1 MSALEKLNLCQGLM
15 RGLLPEKPR
24 VLRVGIPFRSIPV
37 WGAGVGFYRMFVR
50 SFALAAE
57 SHGLEFGLLVD
68 RQEDDVLAP
77 LAGLPGQRWSMVR
90 GKKTI
95 LWPETAELH
104 SIDAFIDL
112 FEHQPQAPGKG
123 VITWIPDFQHLHMP
137 QYFSADDVS
146 YRDRSFA
153 ERAAGAQFIL
163 CSSQTVARDLAEHM
177 PAHAGKAL
185 VGRFPSNLV
194 FESMPAG
201 DPAETVRKYHL
212 PEKFALVAN
221 QFWKHKNH
229 EVVLRALAEA
239 RSLGCAVPVV
249 MTGLPLDYRDAS
261 NGPISRVLQLSSTLG
276 LHPLVHPLGQVP
288 YMDLIQLMRA
298 AALIIQPSRF
308 EGWSTIVQ
316 DAKALGRPVF
326 CSDIPV
332 HREQAPDPG
341 LLFDCDEPRSL
352 ASLLVDRW
360 PKLSSTRDLP
370 AETASLA
377 KHLDVAVDYGNAV
390 AGHVIK
396 AFDAASQQ
404 LYVQSIPQKP
414 APGV

>member
-1 MSALEKLNLCQGLM
+1 MSALKNLALCQDLM
-15 RGLLPEKPR
+15 RVVLPERPR
-24 VLRVGIPFRSIPV
+24 VLRVGIPFRSIPG

-57 SHGLEFGLLVD
+57 SHELEFGLLVD
-68 RQEDDVLAP
+68 RQEADVLAL

-90 GKKTI
+90 GKKTVS
-95 LWPETAELH
+95 WPETAALH

-112 FEHQPQAPGKG
+112 FEHQPVVPGKG
-123 VITWIPDFQHLHMP
+123 VITWMPDFQHVHMP
-137 QYFSADDVS
+137 QYFSADDLE
-146 YRDRSFA
+146 YRERSFS
-153 ERAAGAQFIL
+153 ERAAGAHFIL
-163 CSSQTVARDLAEHM
+163 CSSQTVARDLSEHM
-177 PAHAGKAL
+177 PAHASKAL

-194 FESMPAG
+194 FESMPAS

-239 RSLGCAVPVV
+239 GNRGCVVPVV

-276 LHPLVHPLGQVP
+276 IHSQVHPLGQVP

-326 CSDIPV
+326 CSNIPV
-332 HREQAPDPG
+332 HREQAPDSG
-341 LLFDCDEPRSL
+341 LLFDCDDPSAL
-352 ASLLVDRW
+352 ASLLVDHW
-360 PKLSSTRDLP
+360 PKLSSAWDLP
-370 AETASLA
+370 AETANLA
-377 KHLDVAVDYGNAV
+377 KHLDVALEYGNAV